1 MRKYRKW
8 GFIALAILAVGA
20 GIGIGVV
27 AVQTGDLPEIT
38 GLEEYR
44 PSATTRLFADD
55 GELIAEFYMENRTLV
70 TLDRVPPHVVNAF
83 LAAEDPRFY
92 RHSGI
97 DLIGISRAM
106 FKNIKAGRIVQG
118 GSTITQQLAKMLFLE
133 PDRTYARKLNELVL
147 ALQIERRYSKDEI
160 LNIYLNQV
168 YLGSG
173 AYGVEAAAN
182 TFFGKSVDQLTLA
195 EGALI
200 AGLPPA
206 PSRYSPLRNPEVAV
220 KRRRHVLGRMVS
232 EGFITKA
239 EMDAADRLPLA
250 LSGGRFVSARAP
262 YFVEYVRQYLD
273 EKYGTTALYGGGLNV
288 YTTLNLPMQTS
299 AEAAMRKRLA
309 EVYQR
314 HPREGKEIQGALLA
328 LEPHTGHIKAM
339 VGGTD
344 FSRSQFNRCTQAYR
358 QPGSS
363 FKPIVFAA
371 ALDKGYRPDDV
382 VLDAPVSYPGATAG
396 KRWRPLNYDK
406 KFAGPVS
413 LRRAL
418 ARSINVVA
426 VKLLDDVGI
435 DTAIS
440 YARQLGIESPLSP
453 YLPLALGAS
462 DVTLAEITGAYA
474 AFDNFGIYIEP
485 NAIEVITDR
494 TGRVLEDN
502 NPVTRQAVSPATAAA
517 MTDLLTGVIQHGTG
531 WQARELKRPVAG
543 KTGTT
548 SDYKDAWFVGYLPS
562 MVCGVWVGYD
572 DHKMIGA
579 KETGASAALPIWLDF
594 MKEYVEKLA
603 VPVEEFPE
611 PPKQGFDNR
620 SGLKLKVVAPAA
632 PPDADGL
639 PDEVEVPNG
648 TLDGN
653 GDGPPDGLGGGHDG
667 GTSGAPAK
675 PHGPAGRASTALP
688 PRAPATR

>member
-1 MRKYRKW
+1 MRKYWKW
-8 GFIALAILAVGA
+8 VLIALAVLAVGA

-44 PSATTRLFADD
+44 PSATTRLFADN
-55 GELIAEFYMENRTLV
+55 GELIAEFYLENRTLV
-70 TLDRVPPHVVNAF
+70 TLDRVPPHVIKAF

-106 FKNIKAGRIVQG
+106 VKNVKAGRIVQG

-133 PDRTYARKLNELVL
+133 PERTYTRKLNEAVL
-147 ALQIERRYSKDEI
+147 SLQIERRYSKDEI

-173 AYGVEAAAN
+173 AYGVEAAAK
-182 TFFGKSVDQLTLA
+182 TFFGKTVDQLTLS

-206 PSRYSPLRNPEVAV
+206 PSRYSPLKNPEKA
-220 KRRRHVLGRMVS
+220 KERRRHVLGRMVA
-232 EGFITKA
+232 EGFITQK
-239 EMDAADRLPLA
+239 EMEAADALPLVI
-250 LSGGRFVSARAP
+250 SGRRFISTKAP
-262 YFVEYVRQYLD
+262 YFVEFVRQYIE
-273 EKYGTTALYGGGLNV
+273 EKYGQTALYGGGLNV
-288 YTTLNLPMQTS
+288 YTTLNMDMQTS
-299 AEAAMRKRLA
+299 AEEAVAEGLA
-309 EVYQR
+309 EVYER
-314 HPREGKEIQGALLA
+314 HPRKGHEIQGALLA
-328 LEPHTGHIKAM
+328 LEPHTGYIKAM

-344 FSRSQFNRCTQAYR
+344 FGRSQFNRCTQAYR

-371 ALDKGYRPDDV
+371 ALDKGYRPNDV
-382 VLDAPVSYPGATAG
+382 VLDAPVSYPGAVAG
-396 KRWRPLNYDK
+396 KRWRPMNYEK
-406 KFAGPVS
+406 KFEGPVT
-413 LRRAL
+413 LKRAL

-435 DTAIS
+435 PTVID
-440 YARQLGIESPLSP
+440 YARRLGIKAELQP

-462 DVTLAEITGAYA
+462 DVTLSEITAAFA

-485 NAIEVITDR
+485 NAVEGITDR
-494 TGRVLEDN
+494 SGRVLEGN
-502 NPVTRQAVSPATAAA
+502 APVTRQAVSPATAAA
-517 MTDLLTGVIQHGTG
+517 MTGMLTEVVQRGTG
-531 WQARELKRPVAG
+531 WKARELGRPVAG

-548 SDYKDAWFVGYLPS
+548 SDYNDAWFVGYLPS

-572 DHKMIGA
+572 DHKKIGA

-594 MKEYVEKLA
+594 MKAYVEKLA
-603 VPVEEFPE
+603 VPAEEFPA
-611 PPKQGFDNR
+611 PPRHGFENR
-620 SGLKLKVVAPAA
+620 SGLGLKVEAVGVPGQ
-632 PPDADGL
+632 DDF
-639 PDEVEVPNG
+639 PDEVETPEE
-648 TLDGN
+648 
-653 GDGPPDGLGGGHDG
+653 GHDEAPDEAEPDAP
-667 GTSGAPAK
+667 APAK
-675 PHGPAGRASTALP
+675 PATP
-688 PRAPATR
+688 PKAPKAR